1 MKIKEFYESMKDVVQ
16 SPVTIMNGVVQEYSD
31 YMRDVKVYEY
41 LFEYKIKSVYVG
53 KNDHI
58 IVEISE

>member
-1 MKIKEFYESMKDVVQ
+1 MKDIVQ
-16 SPVTIMNGVVQEYSD
+16 SPVIIMNGVVQEYSD
-31 YMRDVKVYEY
+31 YMSDVKVYEY
-41 LFEYKIKSVYVG
+41 LFECKIKSVYVG